1 MTQKSTKKF
10 KTIDLVYIGLFAA
23 LIAVCAWIAIPLT
36 VSVTLQTLGVCL
48 AGGLLGC
55 RRATLATVIYVL
67 LGIIGLPVFTGFGSG
82 ISAVSGPTGG
92 YIIGF
97 CANFLFAAVQIGG
110 EFVSIQIG
118 VSMSQ
123 VLDPTTGES
132 TQILSQMYTYLATM
146 VFIGLNAHQWLFAAI
161 YKSFQAFPPGIDYFF
176 TGSIV
181 SQVLHMSSEMF
192 AIGISMILPIFCVMF
207 VSEVLMG
214 FMSKMMPQMNIFMVA
229 IPLKIYIGIILI
241 LLSLRRFL
249 SITGYAD
256 AIISMILVILGFI
269 VIVRALLVR

>member
-1 MTQKSTKKF
+1 MVTAHQSF
-10 KTIDLVYIGLFAA
+10 IVPHSIPEVLVYLVREFA
-23 LIAVCAWIAIPLT
+23 I
-36 VSVTLQTLGVCL
+36 
-48 AGGLLGC
+48 
-55 RRATLATVIYVL
+55 
-67 LGIIGLPVFTGFGSG
+67 
-82 ISAVSGPTGG
+82 G

-241 LLSLRRFL
+241 LMFL
-249 SITGYAD
+249 APTVNYLVTVTQNYLKG
-256 AIISMILVILGFI
+256 ILNLFI
-269 VIVRALLVR
+269 